1 METIYMTFSE
11 ALKHIKNGKKLTR
24 RDWNGKGMFIT
35 IQTPTPTSKMTLPYI
50 FMKTKDDEFVPWTA
64 SQTDLLSEDWKITY

>member
-24 RDWNGKGMFIT
+24 KGWNGKGMFIT
-35 IQTPTPTSKMTLPYI
+35 LQTPTQKSKMTLPYI
-50 FMKTKDDEFVPWTA
+50 YMKTTNDEFIPWTP
-64 SQTDLLSEDWKITY
+64 SQTDLLSEDWTITY